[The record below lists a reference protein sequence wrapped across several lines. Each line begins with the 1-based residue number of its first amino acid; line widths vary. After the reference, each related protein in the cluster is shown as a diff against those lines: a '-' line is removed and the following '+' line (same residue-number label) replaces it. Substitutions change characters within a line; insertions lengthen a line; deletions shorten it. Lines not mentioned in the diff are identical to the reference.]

1 MVLLLLVAS
10 LDMSLI
16 RNLQQNGGVYQEQS
30 QLLEEEEALA
40 QLRAFELPQDAF
52 VSLTGQKKKKGSV
65 MEKTN
70 DWDADGLTEDVG
82 DQVESTEKEHEADEG
97 NVDEDT
103 EREGESNVLKEEAG
117 VDESSMQ
124 EDLENKG
131 IENESSIHERMEDG
145 SSVYEGME
153 EENSVY
159 DLEDKSSVHEDAED
173 SAYKDVKDESESSVH
188 KDAEDENESGIM
200 EDEEQKINGSDSK
213 EGILGKDNQS
223 KDVKYGVNNTQEEDD
238 ADVSWK
244 FSFGFQLDLNQQKQM
259 MENILA
265 YLFCQ
270 TLDADQ
276 LEQWKETEQ
285 EAAPKL
291 YEDYT
296 NYVQNLLADAVYF
309 PVPEASNDA
318 QATVSYENSWQS
330 ERTYGGARGHEGCD
344 LMASVQQ
351 RGYYP
356 VISVSDG
363 VVEKIGWLPQGG
375 YRIGIRSRHGVYY
388 YYAHLAEYEDGMA
401 EGVSVVAGQLI
412 GYMGDTGYSE
422 VEGTTGN
429 FPVHL
434 HFGMYLD
441 LEGRGEVSFN
451 PYYLLGLLENH
462 KLRYMY
468 EK

>member
-82 DQVESTEKEHEADEG
+82 DQVESNEKEHEADEG

-103 EREGESNVLKEEAG
+103 EREGESNVLEEEAG

-285 EAAPKL
+285 ETAPKL

-468 EK
+468 ER

>member
-103 EREGESNVLKEEAG
+103 EREGESNVLEEEAG

-188 KDAEDENESGIM
+188 KDAEDKNESGIM
-200 EDEEQKINGSDSK
+200 EDEGQKINGSDSK

-223 KDVKYGVNNTQEEDD
+223 EDVKYRVNNTQEEDD

-285 EAAPKL
+285 ETAPKL

-401 EGVSVVAGQLI
+401 EGVSVAAGQLI